1 MPSRFELANAIRVL
15 AMDAVQAAKSGHP
28 GAPMGLA
35 DVAEVLWRDFLKHNP
50 ADPQWANRDR
60 FVLSNGHGSMLLY
73 ALVHLT
79 GYDVS
84 LQDLKDFRQL
94 HAKTAG
100 HPEFGE
106 CPGVET
112 TTGPL
117 GQGFAT
123 AVGMAL
129 AEQKLAAEFN
139 QADAAIVDHRTW
151 VIVGDGCLMA
161 VSYTHLT
168 LPTN

>member
-50 ADPQWANRDR
+50 ADPLWPNRDR

-73 ALVHLT
+73 GLLHLT

-84 LQDLKDFRQL
+84 LEDLKQFRQL
-94 HAKTAG
+94 HGRPQVTRNTAS
-100 HPEFGE
+100 
-106 CPGVET
+106 V
-112 TTGPL
+112 
-117 GQGFAT
+117 Q
-123 AVGMAL
+123 AL
-129 AEQKLAAEFN
+129 RPPQDLWARDLQ
-139 QADAAIVDHRTW
+139 QRW
-151 VIVGDGCLMA
+151 VWRWQRK
-161 VSYTHLT
+161 S
-168 LPTN
+168 